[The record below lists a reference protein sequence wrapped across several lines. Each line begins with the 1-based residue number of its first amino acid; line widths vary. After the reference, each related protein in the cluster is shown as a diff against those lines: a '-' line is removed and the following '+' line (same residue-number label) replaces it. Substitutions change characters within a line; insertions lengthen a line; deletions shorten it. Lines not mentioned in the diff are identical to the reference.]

1 MPAISR
7 QITLDAAPDSWPRA
21 EAFLDDALQACPTL
35 PPKTARQFT
44 LAAEEAYVNVVQY
57 AYANAAPGTV
67 TLRFDCE
74 LENRTLHLAIEDHGT
89 PYNPLD
95 RPDPDLHLDA
105 AQRPIG
111 GLGIFLVRKLMDRVE
126 YARQNDTNCLL
137 FWKNF

>member
-7 QITLDAAPDSWPRA
+7 QLNLDATQDSWPRA
-21 EAFLDDALQACPTL
+21 EAFLDDALQACPGL

-44 LAAEEAYVNVVQY
+44 LAAEEAYVNVVNY
-57 AYANAAPGTV
+57 AYAETAPGSV
-67 TLRFDCE
+67 ALSFDCDQAA
-74 LENRTLHLAIEDHGT
+74 RALHLAIEDHGI

-105 AQRPIG
+105 DQRPIG
-111 GLGIFLVRKLMDRVE
+111 GLGIFLVRQLMDRVE
-126 YARQNDTNCLL
+126 YSRRDDTNRLE